1 MLFRISYIISKKKIL
16 ITMVNMW
23 WNYSAISGLDI
34 VFFNSK
40 SDFEKFLNSI
50 DGLHLFLLIQILTSK
65 IFVLKIF
72 FPIISNKLSSFF
84 AKSMFNTERQ
94 TFATIVADFENMVRT
109 RYIIQGVIKPLVEC
123 AHTLKWKVKHTT
135 STDIQIPRFSVDIW
149 PYPSS
154 THRTQITL

>member
-1 MLFRISYIISKKKIL
+1 MI
-16 ITMVNMW
+16 NMW
-23 WNYSAISGLDI
+23 WNYSAISSLDI
-34 VFFNSK
+34 VFFDSK
-40 SDFEKFLNSI
+40 SDFEKFLNST

-72 FPIISNKLSSFF
+72 LPIISNKLSSFL
-84 AKSMFNTERQ
+84 AKSMFDTERR
-94 TFATIVADFENMVRT
+94 TFATIVTDFENMVCT

-123 AHTLKWKVKHTT
+123 AHTLKWKVKYTT
-135 STDIQIPRFSVDIW
+135 STGIQIPSFSVDIW